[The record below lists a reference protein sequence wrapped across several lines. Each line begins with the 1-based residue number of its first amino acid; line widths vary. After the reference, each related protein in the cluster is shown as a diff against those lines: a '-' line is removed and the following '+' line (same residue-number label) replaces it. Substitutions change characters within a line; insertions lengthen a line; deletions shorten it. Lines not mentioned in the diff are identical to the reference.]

1 MRGKAIEISHGADTD
16 FFVSEVGLY
25 IFVHTNIG
33 VTLSWDRGTWA
44 EVRLEPYH
52 SSRVSNNEY
61 HEKSNSISFSFL

>member
-1 MRGKAIEISHGADTD
+1 MIGPEDDRRSITLARGKAIELSHGADTD
-16 FFVSEVGLY
+16 FYVSEVGLY

-52 SSRVSNNEY
+52 HSKVG
-61 HEKSNSISFSFL
+61 IG